1 MLLPLLDRAPDGLL
15 YLPFR
20 ERLTAAV
27 ELLIDRIEH
36 PGKEVQKIIIPS
48 VFYPSAEAQRLREQH
63 ASDPRFSFLASRC
76 HLNYN

>member
-48 VFYPSAEAQRLREQH
+48 FFQKVSVFS
-63 ASDPRFSFLASRC
+63 
-76 HLNYN
+76 